1 MFNFELV
8 AGVGSCQCTC
18 DGDQVVAVSK
28 FMTSPCSCQY
38 EMMAKG
44 IASLTSTNCTTEQ
57 SCAYSLLSMVAT
69 MMFLSPVS

>member
-18 DGDQVVAVSK
+18 DGDQVVAMAK
-28 FMTSPCSCQY
+28 FMTSP
-38 EMMAKG
+38 
-44 IASLTSTNCTTEQ
+44 STNCTTEQ
-57 SCAYSLLSMVAT
+57 SRAYSLLTMVAT